1 MMTGERKNR
10 SRWMAG
16 GLSILLLIGCGSGTK
31 ESTARGST
39 ADDTATITT
48 MSTDEVP
55 QRKEMVTWSIEGSN
69 AYAAPPGGVITVRL
83 RAVVAPGV
91 RLYTDREYGG
101 LEFAPV
107 PTSVELTP
115 QSLFAG
121 AGDMV
126 ADQGSVMKVDPHFG
140 DQQLEYWIDTVT
152 ISVPITLSAGAVAG
166 TTYDASVQ
174 VNYMSCTDKVCHT
187 PRTATLPVRITV
199 TGR

>member
-1 MMTGERKNR
+1 M
-10 SRWMAG
+10 
-16 GLSILLLIGCGSGTK
+16 
-31 ESTARGST
+31 
-39 ADDTATITT
+39 
-48 MSTDEVP
+48 
-55 QRKEMVTWSIEGSN
+55 
-69 AYAAPPGGVITVRL
+69 ITVRL

-115 QSLFAG
+115 QSLFAA